1 LIERGN
7 ERQLLIIREVLDVKT
22 ITIVLADD
30 HRIVRQGLRVLL
42 TSESDFNVIGEADD
56 GREALELVKRL
67 SPDVLVLDLMM
78 PGLNGLEVARQ
89 LNKQASKVGVVVLS
103 MHDDEGF
110 VLEALANGVSAYVL
124 KDSNSSDLI
133 QAIREVAAGRRY
145 LSPPLSDRAIETYQQ
160 MAKIGTMDSHETL
173 TTREREV
180 LQLSAEGHTNSEIAA
195 RLGIS
200 TRTAETHRAHLMH
213 KLALHTQS
221 DLIRYALR
229 RGVIPLEN
237 ARKQ

>member
-1 LIERGN
+1 M
-7 ERQLLIIREVLDVKT
+7 KT
-22 ITIVLADD
+22 TTIVLADD
-30 HRIVRQGLRVLL
+30 HRIVRQGLRALL
-42 TSESDFNVIGEADD
+42 SAEEDFSVIGEADD
-56 GREALELVKRL
+56 GREALEVVRRFN
-67 SPDVLVLDLMM
+67 PDVLVLDLMM

-89 LNKQASKVGVVVLS
+89 VHKHWPKVGIVVLS

-124 KDSNSSDLI
+124 KDSNSSDLVL
-133 QAIREVAAGRRY
+133 AVREVAAGRRY

-160 MAKIGTMDSHETL
+160 MAKIGTMDKHETL

-200 TRTAETHRAHLMH
+200 PRTAETHRSRLMH
-213 KLALHTQS
+213 KLGLHSQA
-221 DLIRYALR
+221 DLIRYALK
-229 RGVIPLEN
+229 RGIIPMEN
-237 ARKQ
+237 AGK

>member
-1 LIERGN
+1 L
-7 ERQLLIIREVLDVKT
+7 KT
-22 ITIVLADD
+22 TTIVLADD

-42 TSESDFNVIGEADD
+42 SAEQDFQVIGEADD

-67 SPDVLVLDLMM
+67 NPDVLVLDLMM

-89 LNKQASKVGVVVLS
+89 LNKQAAKVGVVVLS

-124 KDSNSSDLI
+124 KDSNSSDLV
-133 QAIREVAAGRRY
+133 QAVREVSAGRRY

-160 MAKIGTMDSHETL
+160 MAKIGTMDRHETL

-180 LQLSAEGHTNSEIAA
+180 LQLSAEGYTNSEIAA

-200 TRTAETHRAHLMH
+200 TRTAETHRSRLMH
-213 KLALHTQS
+213 KLGLHTQS

-229 RGVIPLEN
+229 RSII
-237 ARKQ
+237 KQ

>member
-1 LIERGN
+1 
-7 ERQLLIIREVLDVKT
+7 LDLKT
-22 ITIVLADD
+22 TAIVLADD

-42 TSESDFNVIGEADD
+42 TAEADFRVIGEADD

-67 SPDVLVLDLMM
+67 NPDVLVLDLMM

-124 KDSNSSDLI
+124 KDSNSSDLV
-133 QAIREVAAGRRY
+133 QAVREVAAGRRY

-160 MAKIGTMDSHETL
+160 MAKIATMDRHETL

-180 LQLSAEGHTNSEIAA
+180 LQLSAEGYTNSEIAA

-200 TRTAETHRAHLMH
+200 TRTAETHRSHLMH
-213 KLALHTQS
+213 KLGLHTQA

-229 RGVIPLEN
+229 RGIIPMED

>member
-1 LIERGN
+1 M
-7 ERQLLIIREVLDVKT
+7 KT
-22 ITIVLADD
+22 TTIVLADD

-42 TSESDFNVIGEADD
+42 SAEQDFQVIGEADD

-67 SPDVLVLDLMM
+67 NPDVLVLDLMM

-89 LNKQASKVGVVVLS
+89 LNKQAAKVGVVVLS

-124 KDSNSSDLI
+124 KDSNSSDLV
-133 QAIREVAAGRRY
+133 QAVREVSAGRRY

-160 MAKIGTMDSHETL
+160 MAKIGTMDRHETL

-180 LQLSAEGHTNSEIAA
+180 LQLSAEGRTNSEIAA

-200 TRTAETHRAHLMH
+200 TRTAETHRSHLMH
-213 KLALHTQS
+213 KLGLHTQS
-221 DLIRYALR
+221 DLIRYAIR
-229 RGVIPLEN
+229 RGVIPME
-237 ARKQ
+237 KK